1 MSVNIKKI
9 IFFLLVQALIVPY
22 FMSSTINP
30 VYADSGTG
38 EVIIGSTWE
47 MGTVIASDEKMKWYV
62 LDVDEDNP
70 HRVLLLTKNIID
82 FREFSDEPSN
92 YRNSKIRYYLNK
104 EFYEKNFTE
113 EERNHIVEVEI
124 ESTTNLTDNNIF
136 KKNVVKTND
145 KIFLPSEQEIE
156 KYNISNMKFEPNSYV
171 KKLAGEISASE
182 CWTRDTY
189 SDLEYTRCISKDL
202 TSKVRQTEYSGI
214 LVCMW
219 YDFLQSDEIL
229 QDFDE
234 KLVEERSGG
243 KKYEIRFDRDKVNQA
258 VRFNAK
264 TNLYGKGFRSL
275 IFGQYTIDG
284 KETELKWYITEH
296 DGENITLIS
305 DKILEYLEIDYD
317 IYDKEKLN
325 IDPYNY
331 SNIKYYLNQKLVD
344 KIFNEEQKDI
354 LVKLSDDEY
363 MSIPSFDE
371 VYKWDL
377 HNESSRKNILI
388 NSTVNETYG
397 IALTRYF
404 LKEFYINEG
413 LPYPISLNLN
423 EKGIN
428 STDYKNEN
436 SKNNPD
442 RYFSICS
449 GIRPIIK
456 LNVKK
461 LKNYIK
467 EDDLTFL
474 DEYSNIVPFRAKVKF
489 GKYEQDGNIF
499 NGKEDIEWSVI
510 KKRGSH
516 YLLFADKIL
525 DALDL
530 SSEVSISNYND
541 SLLYSYSNHDFLN
554 EAFSEE
560 ERKMLNVVETK
571 SLVGE
576 YIQRFIDGRLS
587 TVDYSIVSTEYNKVL
602 SLNLSLGIE
611 YFNYMYDD
619 IMKTETTTY
628 VKNKYE
634 GVNSYLKQ
642 DISKYGFSELDK
654 SIGYMQ
660 VGVDGKYLTS
670 KQELAGF
677 RPIICLAE
685 DDLLKIIN
693 NN

>member
-1 MSVNIKKI
+1 MNINLKKI
-9 IFFLLVQALIVPY
+9 ICILLVQAIIVPY
-22 FMSSTINP
+22 FMSSTIKP

-70 HRVLLLTKNIID
+70 YRALLLTKNIID

-124 ESTTNLTDNNIF
+124 ESTTNLTDNNVF

-145 KIFLPSEQEIE
+145 KVFLLSDHEVE
-156 KYNISNMKFEPNSYV
+156 KYNISSMKFEPNSYV

-189 SDLEYTRCISKDL
+189 SNLEYTRCVSGNL
-202 TSKVRQTEYSGI
+202 TSKVRQTEYSGV

-243 KKYEIRFDRDKVNQA
+243 KKHEIRFDRDEANQA
-258 VRFNAK
+258 VRFNTK
-264 TNLYGKGFRSL
+264 TNLYGKGFNSL
-275 IFGQYTIDG
+275 IFGQYTSDG
-284 KETELKWYITEH
+284 KETGLKWYITEY

-317 IYDKEKLN
+317 IYDKDKLN

-344 KIFNEEQKDI
+344 KIFNEEQKNI

-377 HNESSRKNILI
+377 TNELSRKNILI
-388 NSTVNETYG
+388 NSSVNETYG

-404 LKEFYINEG
+404 LKEFFINDG
-413 LPYPISLNLN
+413 LPYPLSLNLN
-423 EKGIN
+423 EKGTN
-428 STDYKNEN
+428 SIDYKNEN
-436 SKNNPD
+436 YKNNPD
-442 RYFSICS
+442 RYFNICS

-461 LKNYIK
+461 LKNYSK
-467 EDDLTFL
+467 EELTFL
-474 DEYSNIVPFRAKVKF
+474 DEISNIVPFRTKVKF
-489 GKYEQDGNIF
+489 GKYEQDGDAS
-499 NGKEDIEWSVI
+499 NGREDIEWSVI
-510 KKRGSH
+510 KKRGSY

-525 DALDL
+525 DVLDL
-530 SSEVSISNYND
+530 SSEVSISNYSD
-541 SLLYSYSNHDFLN
+541 SLLYSYSNYDFLN

-587 TVDYSIVSTEYNKVL
+587 TVDYSMVSTEYNKVL

-628 VKNKYE
+628 VKNKYV

-660 VGVDGKYLTS
+660 VGVDGKYLTN

-677 RPIICLAE
+677 RPIICLKE

>member
-9 IFFLLVQALIVPY
+9 ICFLLVQALIVPY

-47 MGTVIASDEKMKWYV
+47 IGTVIAGDEKMKWYV
-62 LDVDEDNP
+62 LDVDKDNP

-124 ESTTNLTDNNIF
+124 ESTTNLTDNNVF

-145 KIFLPSEQEIE
+145 KIFLLSEQEIE
-156 KYNISNMKFEPNSYV
+156 KYNISSMKFEPNSYV

-202 TSKVRQTEYSGI
+202 TSKVQQTKYSGV

-219 YDFLQSDEIL
+219 YDFLQGKEIV
-229 QDFDE
+229 QGFDE

-243 KKYEIRFDRDKVNQA
+243 KKHEIRFDRDEVNQE

-264 TNLYGKGFRSL
+264 TNLYDKGFKGL
-275 IFGQYTIDG
+275 VFGQYTSDG
-284 KETELKWYITEH
+284 KETGLKWYITEY

-317 IYDKEKLN
+317 IYDREKLN

-331 SNIKYYLNQKLVD
+331 SNIKYYLNHKLVD

-354 LVKLSDDEY
+354 LVKLNDDEF

-377 HNESSRKNILI
+377 PNESSRKNILI
-388 NSTVNETYG
+388 NNSVNETYN
-397 IALTRYF
+397 ISLTRYF

-413 LPYPISLNLN
+413 LPYPLSLNLN
-423 EKGIN
+423 EKGTN
-428 STDYKNEN
+428 SIDYKNIN
-436 SKNNPD
+436 YKNNSA
-442 RYFSICS
+442 RYLNICS

-456 LNVKK
+456 LNVEK
-461 LKNYIK
+461 LKNYSK
-467 EDDLTFL
+467 EDLTFL
-474 DEYSNIVPFRAKVKF
+474 DEYSKVVPYKTKVKF
-489 GKYEQDGNIF
+489 GKYEQDGNVS
-499 NGKEDIEWSVI
+499 NGKEDIEWLVI

-530 SSEVSISNYND
+530 SNEVSISNYSD
-541 SLLYSYSNHDFLN
+541 SLLYSYSNYDFLN

-560 ERKMLNVVETK
+560 ERKMLNIVETK

-576 YIQRFIDGRLS
+576 YMQRFIDGRLS
-587 TVDYSIVSTEYNKVL
+587 TVDYSKIKTEYNKVL

-611 YFNYMYDD
+611 NINYMYDD
-619 IMKTETTTY
+619 IMKTEVTTY

-642 DISKYGFSELDK
+642 DISIYGFSELDK

-677 RPIICLAE
+677 RPIICLTE
-685 DDLLKIIN
+685 DNLLKIIN